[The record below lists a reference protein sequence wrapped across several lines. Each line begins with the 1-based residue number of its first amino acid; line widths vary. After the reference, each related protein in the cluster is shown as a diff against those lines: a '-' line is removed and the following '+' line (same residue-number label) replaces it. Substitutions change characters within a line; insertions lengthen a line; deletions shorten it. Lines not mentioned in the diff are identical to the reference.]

1 MNHPTASTH
10 STAFVVVVAGFVT
23 TLLIANII
31 AVKLI
36 DVGGWILPAGTLIF
50 PVSYI
55 LGDVLTEVY
64 GYRRARQVIWL
75 GFGCNLL
82 AVISIWLAQV
92 LPPAGF
98 WDGQAAFE
106 RILGYTPRLLA
117 ASFLAYLLG
126 EFTNAFVLAK
136 LKILTRGRWLW
147 TRTIGSTVVGQL
159 LDSTVFIT
167 VAFAGVMPK
176 EALLSAIVVQWL
188 VKSAY
193 EALATPMTYGVV
205 RYLKRQEGLDVYD
218 REINFNPL
226 RVRS

>member
-1 MNHPTASTH
+1 
-10 STAFVVVVAGFVT
+10 
-23 TLLIANII
+23 
-31 AVKLI
+31 
-36 DVGGWILPAGTLIF
+36 
-50 PVSYI
+50 
-55 LGDVLTEVY
+55 
-64 GYRRARQVIWL
+64 
-75 GFGCNLL
+75 
-82 AVISIWLAQV
+82 
-92 LPPAGF
+92 
-98 WDGQAAFE
+98 
-106 RILGYTPRLLA
+106 
-117 ASFLAYLLG
+117 
-126 EFTNAFVLAK
+126 
-136 LKILTRGRWLW
+136 
-147 TRTIGSTVVGQL
+147 